1 MRLTI
6 IAVVTYSFIFS
17 IDLPTDT
24 FRQRNIQE
32 IPLSEFPESS
42 NLLRDPNNLIGSWNV
57 MSEYYSSYFEVSSDS
72 AQTVPNPGQ
81 VHGYVP
87 HGSGLTIQTPTDT
100 AELNYSYMDSG
111 AINLVSSNFWGL
123 WKSN

>member
-24 FRQRNIQE
+24 LRQRNIQV

-42 NLLRDPNNLIGSWNV
+42 NLL
-57 MSEYYSSYFEVSSDS
+57 
-72 AQTVPNPGQ
+72 
-81 VHGYVP
+81 
-87 HGSGLTIQTPTDT
+87 
-100 AELNYSYMDSG
+100 
-111 AINLVSSNFWGL
+111 
-123 WKSN
+123 

>member
-24 FRQRNIQE
+24 LRQRNIQA

-42 NLLRDPNNLIGSWNV
+42 NLLRDPNDLIGSWNV
-57 MSEYYSSYFEVSSDS
+57 MSEYYSSYLEFSS
-72 AQTVPNPGQ
+72 
-81 VHGYVP
+81 
-87 HGSGLTIQTPTDT
+87 
-100 AELNYSYMDSG
+100 
-111 AINLVSSNFWGL
+111 F
-123 WKSN
+123 

>member
-42 NLLRDPNNLIGSWNV
+42 NLLRDPNDLIGSWNV
-57 MSEYYSSYFEVSSDS
+57 MSEY
-72 AQTVPNPGQ
+72 
-81 VHGYVP
+81 
-87 HGSGLTIQTPTDT
+87 
-100 AELNYSYMDSG
+100 
-111 AINLVSSNFWGL
+111 
-123 WKSN
+123 